1 MTSKQQSDR
10 LRLKSASL
18 HSQQAR
24 DWNALESQY
33 YSLKESITLGAIVR
47 QGAAA
52 CLKRATNKE
61 QLFYTVLS
69 LVGGYLSKKALVGNS
84 KKGSERI
91 MGYAVQ
97 FLTTQFLSKITNN

>member
-1 MTSKQQSDR
+1 MNN
-10 LRLKSASL
+10 
-18 HSQQAR
+18 R
-24 DWNALESQY
+24 DSNDTKNLFRICGRTFDA
-33 YSLKESITLGAIVR
+33 LKESITLGAIVR

-61 QLFYTVLS
+61 QLFSTVLS

-97 FLTTQFLSKITNN
+97 FLTTQFLSKITNK